1 MSLPKLKL
9 LRPRTVKEAIP
20 LRAEG
25 SRHAGEAARAILMVG
40 GGTDLIPSLQQKL
53 FEPQHVLD
61 IRHIPELKGI
71 RQTEEGTEIGALT
84 TLTQIEHS
92 DFLRQHYSVLSE
104 AAKTVASP
112 MLRHMGTIAS
122 TICF

>member
-1 MSLPKLKL
+1 MSLPQFKL
-9 LRPRTVKEAIP
+9 LRPRTVEEAIS
-20 LRAEG
+20 LLGEC
-25 SRHAGEAARAILMVG
+25 SRHAGEAARAIRIVA

-92 DFLRQHYSVLSE
+92 DFLRQPPQYGHNWRQYLFGHALSLVQP
-104 AAKTVASP
+104 VAH
-112 MLRHMGTIAS
+112 LA
-122 TICF
+122 